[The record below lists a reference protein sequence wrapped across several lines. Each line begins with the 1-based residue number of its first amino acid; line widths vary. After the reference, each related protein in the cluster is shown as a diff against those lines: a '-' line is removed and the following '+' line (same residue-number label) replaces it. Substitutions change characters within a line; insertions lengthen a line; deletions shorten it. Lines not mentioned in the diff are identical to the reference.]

1 MGRDITDSVYNALQ
15 KGEDAFESFSKTIG
29 NVIGKLG
36 KQLMYE
42 LYVADIFKDLQ
53 AKVLQTGKNSKG
65 DSKVFAEQSS
75 KLVSDFGS
83 AMKGKISEMETFLK
97 QWNEM
102 GKANGFDFL
111 NEQRKAVEKGF
122 THMSQDTGEE
132 LNGRF
137 TLMTALEKQTVDGVK
152 EMHQSLVSLSERQLR
167 HLANID
173 TNTYQLHQVKDDI
186 SGMKKDM
193 AGVKR
198 GIDELTTKGIKLK
211 P

>member
-1 MGRDITDSVYNALQ
+1 M
-15 KGEDAFESFSKTIG
+15 
-29 NVIGKLG
+29 IGKLG
-36 KQLMYE
+36 KQMAYE
-42 LYVADIFKDLQ
+42 LFVAKPFEEFQKKLIK
-53 AKVLQTGKNSKG
+53 AGEESGNSEN
-65 DSKVFAEQSS
+65 FANKSAN
-75 KLVSDFGS
+75 LVSDFGN
-83 AMKGKISEMETFLK
+83 AMKGKVSEIETFLK

-122 THMSQDTGEE
+122 TRMSQDTGEE

-137 TLMTALEKQTVDGVK
+137 TLMTALEKQMVDGVK

>member
-1 MGRDITDSVYNALQ
+1 MFERFVAEPFKELQDKILKVGKETDNS
-15 KGEDAFESFSKTIG
+15 EDFAKRSSDLVSNFGNTI
-29 NVIGKLG
+29 K
-36 KQLMYE
+36 
-42 LYVADIFKDLQ
+42 
-53 AKVLQTGKNSKG
+53 
-65 DSKVFAEQSS
+65 SKV
-75 KLVSDFGS
+75 
-83 AMKGKISEMETFLK
+83 SEMETFTR

-102 GKANGFDFL
+102 AKANGFGFL
-111 NEQRKAVEKGF
+111 DEQRRAAEKGYMR
-122 THMSQDTGEE
+122 MSQDTGEE

-137 TLMTALEKQTVDGVK
+137 TLMTALEKQTVDGIK